1 MVVALWYAAKLP
13 AAGHLMQLDQLKRRE
28 FIALLGGAAAWPL
41 AARAQQGAIPL
52 IGFLHGGSPG
62 PFAFHAAAF
71 RNGLSEEGFVEG
83 HNVSIAY
90 RWAEQRY
97 DRLPA
102 LVANLIEQRVALI
115 ATGGG
120 SSQTIAAMAATK
132 TIPIVFTTGADPVQL
147 GLVKSLNR
155 PDANVTGVTFF
166 GSGAI
171 GGKQVEFL
179 HSLLPNASTMAVLI
193 RKANPNTKEY
203 LTDLRAAADALKV
216 DLDILN
222 VESEND
228 LKTAFDK
235 LSKQQIH
242 GVIIGGDPILSGNRA
257 LIVALA
263 ARYAIPTIY
272 LQRQFADAGG
282 LMSYG
287 TSQTDAYRMI
297 GVYAG
302 RVLKGARPADMPVLR
317 PTKFELVI
325 NLKTAKTLG
334 VQVPLSLEVAAD
346 EVIE

>member
-1 MVVALWYAAKLP
+1 VR
-13 AAGHLMQLDQLKRRE
+13 RRE
-28 FIALLGGAAAWPL
+28 FIALICGFAVAWPH

-52 IGFLHGGSPG
+52 IGFLHGGSPD

-71 RNGLSEEGFVEG
+71 RKGLSEEGFVEG

-90 RWAEQRY
+90 RWAEQHY

-102 LVANLIEQRVALI
+102 LVASLIEQKVALI
-115 ATGGG
+115 ATGG
-120 SSQTIAAMAATK
+120 SSQTAIAAMAATN

-155 PDANVTGVTFF
+155 PGSNVTGVTFF

-179 HSLLPNASTMAVLI
+179 HSLLPNASTRAVLI

-203 LTDLRAAADALKV
+203 LTDLRTAADALKV

-228 LKTAFDK
+228 LKTVFDK
-235 LSKQQIH
+235 LSKQQIL
-242 GVIIGGDPILSGNRA
+242 GVVIGGDPILAGNGT
-257 LIVALA
+257 LIVTLA

-272 LQRQFADAGG
+272 LQREFVDAGG

-287 TSQTDAYRMI
+287 TSQTDTYRMM
-297 GVYAG
+297 GAYAG
-302 RVLKGARPADMPVLR
+302 RVLKGATPADLPVLR

-334 VQVPLSLEVAAD
+334 IQVPLSLQVAAD